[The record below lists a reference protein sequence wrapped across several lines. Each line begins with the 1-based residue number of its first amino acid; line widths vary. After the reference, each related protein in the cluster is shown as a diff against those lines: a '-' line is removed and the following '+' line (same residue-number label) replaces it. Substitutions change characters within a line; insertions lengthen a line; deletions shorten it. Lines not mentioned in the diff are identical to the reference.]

1 MAKNSVLSEDG
12 KMSKGI
18 KNFLATICLVVLTA
32 ALIGAIGTAGAVD
45 CDTITIG
52 EGGRRGI
59 ILIVVMFA
67 SVFGLIKLEC
77 DED

>member
-1 MAKNSVLSEDG
+1 
-12 KMSKGI
+12 MSKGI
-18 KNFLATICLVVLTA
+18 KNLLATICLVVLTA

-52 EGGRRGI
+52 EGARRGI

-67 SVFGLIKLEC
+67 SVLGLIKLEC